1 MKTINTFDELVAHL
15 GSRTD
20 KRRVA
25 VVCPN
30 DESTQ
35 YAVCRAI
42 DEGFVNAILVGCTE
56 EAKAVFAKYDATR
69 VEYVEAADADDA
81 ARKAVALVR
90 EGKADVLQKGLLNTD
105 NLLHAVLNK
114 ETGILPKGRVL
125 THLTCAQIPGQDKFL
140 FFTDPAVIPHPTA
153 EQRVEQLKYVVETCH
168 AMGIE
173 EPRIGLIN
181 CTEKVNE
188 KYFPHTVEYR
198 ELIARVEKGEF
209 GRCIV
214 DGPLDLKTCLSAE
227 ALHKKGIN
235 SPLEGKADAV
245 IFPDLQ
251 AGNVFYKTITLFC
264 GASCAGILRGPMCPV
279 VLPSRGDSKASKF
292 YSLALASI

>member
-1 MKTINTFDELVAHL
+1 MKTIQNFDELVAHL
-15 GSRTD
+15 ASRMER
-20 KRRVA
+20 RRVA
-25 VVCPN
+25 VACPN

-35 YAVCRAI
+35 YAVCRAL
-42 DEGFVNAILVGCTE
+42 DEGIVNALLVGCTD
-56 EAKAVFAKYDATR
+56 EAKQVFAKYGANR
-69 VEYVEAADADDA
+69 VEYVDATDADDA

-90 EGKADVLQKGLLNTD
+90 EGRADVLQKGLLNTD

-125 THLTCAQIPGQDKFL
+125 THLTCAQIPGHPRFL
-140 FFTDPAVIPHPTA
+140 FFTDAAVIPHPTA
-153 EQRVEQLKYVVETCH
+153 EQRVEQLKYVVDTCH

-173 EPRIGLIN
+173 VPRVGLIN

-188 KYFPHTVEYR
+188 KFFPFTVEYK

-209 GRCIV
+209 GCCIV

-227 ALHKKGIN
+227 ALHKKGIE
-235 SPLEGKADAV
+235 SPLEGLSDAV
-245 IFPDLQ
+245 IFPDIQ

-264 GASCAGILRGPMCPV
+264 GASCAGILRGPLCPV
-279 VLPSRGDSKASKF
+279 VLPSRGDSKMSKF

>member
-1 MKTINTFDELVAHL
+1 MKTIKNFDELVAHL
-15 GSRTD
+15 ASRSER
-20 KRRVA
+20 RRVA

-35 YAVCRAI
+35 YAVCRAL
-42 DEGFVNAILVGCTE
+42 DEGFITATLVGCT
-56 EAKAVFAKYDATR
+56 ADARQVFAKYPD
-69 VEYVEAADADDA
+69 VCFVEADDADDA

-105 NLLHAVLNK
+105 NMLHAVLNK

-125 THLTCAQIPGQDKFL
+125 THLTCAQIEGHERFL
-140 FFTDPAVIPHPTA
+140 FFTDAAVIPHPTA
-153 EQRVEQLKYVVETCH
+153 EQRVEQLKYVVDTCR

-173 EPRIGLIN
+173 QPRVGLIN

-188 KYFPHTVEYR
+188 KYFPFTVEYK
-198 ELIARVEKGEF
+198 ELIARVEQGEF
-209 GRCIV
+209 GPCIV
-214 DGPLDLKTCLSAE
+214 DGPLDLKTCLSPE
-227 ALHKKGIN
+227 ALHKKGIE

-245 IFPDLQ
+245 IFPDIQ

-264 GASCAGILRGPMCPV
+264 CALCAGILRGPLCPV
-279 VLPSRGDSKASKF
+279 VLPSRGDSKLSKF

>member
-1 MKTINTFDELVAHL
+1 METIRNFDELVTHL
-15 GSRTD
+15 SNRTER
-20 KRRVA
+20 RRVA

-35 YAVCRAI
+35 YAVCRAL
-42 DEGFVNAILVGCTE
+42 DEGIVDAILVGCNA
-56 EAKAVFAKYDATR
+56 EAKGVFAKYSN
-69 VEYVEAADADDA
+69 VEYVEADDADDA
-81 ARKAVALVR
+81 ARKAVGLVR

-125 THLTCAQIPGQDKFL
+125 THLTCAQIPGHDRFL
-140 FFTDPAVIPHPTA
+140 FFTDAAVIPHPTA
-153 EQRVEQLKYVVETCH
+153 EQRVEQLKYTLETCR
-168 AMGIE
+168 AMGNE
-173 EPRIGLIN
+173 EPRVGLIN

-188 KYFPHTVEYR
+188 KFFPFTIEYK
-198 ELIARVEKGEF
+198 ELIARVEAGEF

-214 DGPLDLKTCLSAE
+214 DGPLDLKTCLSPE

-245 IFPDLQ
+245 IFPDIQ

-264 GASCAGILRGPMCPV
+264 GASCAGILRGPLCPV
-279 VLPSRGDSKASKF
+279 VLPSRGDSKMSKF

>member
-1 MKTINTFDELVAHL
+1 MKTIRNFDELVAHL
-15 GSRTD
+15 ADR
-20 KRRVA
+20 KERRRVA

-35 YAVCRAI
+35 YAVTRAL
-42 DEGFVNAILVGCTE
+42 DEGFVDAILVGCTD
-56 EAKAVFAKYDATR
+56 EARGVFAKYGADR
-69 VEYVEAADADDA
+69 VEYVDAADADDA

-90 EGKADVLQKGLLNTD
+90 EGRADVLQKGLLNTD

-125 THLTCAQIPGQDKFL
+125 TLLTCAQIAGHDRFL
-140 FFTDPAVIPHPTA
+140 FFTDAAVIPHPTA

-173 EPRIGLIN
+173 EPRVGLIN

-198 ELIARVEKGEF
+198 ELVGRVAQGEF

-214 DGPLDLKTCLSAE
+214 DGPLDLKTCLSPE
-227 ALHKKGIN
+227 ALHKKGIA
-235 SPLEGKADAV
+235 SPLEGRSDAV
-245 IFPDLQ
+245 IFPDIQ
-251 AGNVFYKTITLFC
+251 SGNVFYKTITLFC
-264 GASCAGILRGPMCPV
+264 GASCAGILRGPLCPV
-279 VLPSRGDSKASKF
+279 VLPSRGDSKLSKF
-292 YSLALASI
+292 YSLALAAI

>member
-1 MKTINTFDELVAHL
+1 MKAIQNFDELVAHL
-15 GSRTD
+15 AERTER
-20 KRRVA
+20 RRVA

-35 YAVCRAI
+35 YAVSRAL
-42 DEGFVNAILVGCTE
+42 DEGFIDAILVGATD
-56 EAKAVFAKYDATR
+56 EARQKFEKYGER
-69 VEYVEAADADDA
+69 VSIVEATDADDA
-81 ARKAVALVR
+81 AHKAVGLVR

-125 THLTCAQIPGQDKFL
+125 THLTCAQIPGHEHFL
-140 FFTDPAVIPHPTA
+140 FFTDAAVIPHPTA
-153 EQRVEQLKYVVETCH
+153 AQREEQLKYVLETCH

-173 EPRIGLIN
+173 EPRVGLIN

-188 KYFPHTVEYR
+188 KFFPFTVEYK
-198 ELIARVEKGEF
+198 ELIAKVEAGEF

-214 DGPLDLKTCLSAE
+214 DGPLDLKTCLSPE
-227 ALHKKGIN
+227 ALHKKGIE
-235 SPLEGKADAV
+235 SPLEGRSDAV
-245 IFPDLQ
+245 IFPDIQ
-251 AGNVFYKTITLFC
+251 AGNVFYKTITLFS
-264 GASCAGILRGPMCPV
+264 GALCAGILRGPMCPV
-279 VLPSRGDSKASKF
+279 VLPSRGDSKMSKF

>member
-1 MKTINTFDELVAHL
+1 METIKNFDELVAHL
-15 GSRTD
+15 NARTER
-20 KRRVA
+20 RRVA

-35 YAVCRAI
+35 YAVCRAL
-42 DEGFVNAILVGCTE
+42 DEGFIDAILVGCTP
-56 EAKAVFAKYDATR
+56 EARQVFAKYGN
-69 VEYVEAADADDA
+69 VEYIDADDADDA

-125 THLTCAQIPGQDKFL
+125 THLTCAQIEGYDHFL
-140 FFTDPAVIPHPTA
+140 FFTDAAVIPHPTA
-153 EQRVEQLKYVVETCH
+153 AQREEQLRYVVETCH
-168 AMGIE
+168 SMGIE
-173 EPRIGLIN
+173 EPRVGLIN

-188 KYFPHTVEYR
+188 KFFPFTLEYKD
-198 ELIARVEKGEF
+198 LIAKVQAGEF

-235 SPLEGKADAV
+235 SPLEGRSNAV
-245 IFPDLQ
+245 IFPDIQ

-264 GASCAGILRGPMCPV
+264 GASCAGILRGPLCPV
-279 VLPSRGDSKASKF
+279 VLPSRGDSKMSKF
-292 YSLALASI
+292 YSLALAAI

>member
-1 MKTINTFDELVAHL
+1 MKTIKNFDELVAHL
-15 GSRTD
+15 AERTER
-20 KRRVA
+20 RRVA

-35 YAVCRAI
+35 YAVCRAL
-42 DEGFVNAILVGCTE
+42 DEGIVDAILVGCTD
-56 EAKAVFAKYDATR
+56 EARAQFAKYGADR
-69 VEYVEAADADDA
+69 VSYVDAADADDA

-90 EGKADVLQKGLLNTD
+90 EGQADVLQKGLLNTD

-125 THLTCAQIPGQDKFL
+125 THLTCAQIEGHDRFL
-140 FFTDPAVIPHPTA
+140 FFTDAAVIPHPTA
-153 EQRVEQLKYVVETCH
+153 QQREEQLKYVVETCH

-173 EPRIGLIN
+173 EPRVGLIN

-188 KYFPHTVEYR
+188 KYFPFTVEYR
-198 ELIARVEKGEF
+198 DLVARVEAGEF

-227 ALHKKGIN
+227 ALHKKGIQ
-235 SPLEGKADAV
+235 SPLEGRSDAV
-245 IFPDLQ
+245 IFPDIQ

-264 GASCAGILRGPMCPV
+264 GALCAGILRGPLCPV
-279 VLPSRGDSKASKF
+279 VLPSRGDSKLSKF